1 MGICLQI
8 PIYNILSM
16 LIFSLFDKSIKLF
29 FVFTIGL
36 ERTDFVDK
44 DNVTF
49 LTVVLNGLYNSYSC
63 LPRALRK

>member
-16 LIFSLFDKSIKLF
+16 LISVCFDKSIKLF

-36 ERTDFVDK
+36 ETDFVDK

-49 LTVVLNGLYNSYSC
+49 LTV
-63 LPRALRK
+63 A